1 LRNTLKS
8 VSARVGFDAI
18 RMFWT
23 HATQSMRSREMFI
36 SLLPEQGTA
45 QADFG
50 ESLVIVGGERRKAR

>member
-1 LRNTLKS
+1 M
-8 VSARVGFDAI
+8 GFDAI